1 MKKVTVF
8 LSMLSIMAVVS
19 CKKDAPIPPPPPPE
33 PVVAPAPPPPPP
45 VPEEPKSEDE
55 KEGTSVSIGKEGV
68 DVSTKDGNKKTTVK
82 VSGEDSKIEIKK

>member
-8 LSMLSIMAVVS
+8 LSILSIMAVVS
-19 CKKDAPIPPPPPPE
+19 CKKDAPIPPPPPE
-33 PVVAPAPPPPPP
+33 PVAAPAPPPSPP
-45 VPEEPKSEDE
+45 VPQEPKTEEE
-55 KEGTSVSIGKEGV
+55 KEDTSVSIGKEGV